1 MSPELR
7 VLTVLAVATVLLAAL
22 GAGIFVL
29 ARGQMAQDAAP
40 AVIAPEDR

>member
-7 VLTVLAVATVLLAAL
+7 LLMVLAVATVLLAAL

-29 ARGQMAQDAAP
+29 ARGQMAQDAPP
-40 AVIAPEDR
+40 AVIAPEEK

>member
-7 VLTVLAVATVLLAAL
+7 VIVVLAAATALLAAL

-29 ARGQMAQDAAP
+29 ARGQMAHDAPP
-40 AVIAPEDR
+40 AAIAPEDR

>member
-7 VLTVLAVATVLLAAL
+7 VIVVLAAATGLLAAL

-29 ARGQMAQDAAP
+29 ARGQMAQDAPP